1 MNLILWPLAIIAL
14 FFIGFAFVIALVV
27 FWLIVAGA
35 ALEISRQKEADEL
48 DASKKEILKDFLVNQ
63 NKRQTI
69 VWSRK
74 KQEGSPFGN

>member
-1 MNLILWPLAIIAL
+1 VNLILWPLAIIAL
-14 FFIGFAFVIALVV
+14 FFIGFAFVIAIVV

>member
-1 MNLILWPLAIIAL
+1 MNLILWPLVIIAF
-14 FFIGFAFVIALVV
+14 FFIGFAFVIALCV

-48 DASKKEILKDFLVNQ
+48 DASKKEVLKDFLVNQ

-74 KQEGSPFGN
+74 K

>member
-14 FFIGFAFVIALVV
+14 FFIGFAFVIAIVV

>member
-1 MNLILWPLAIIAL
+1 MSINKLLEQTISVKLIVVV
-14 FFIGFAFVIALVV
+14 GV

-48 DASKKEILKDFLVNQ
+48 DASKKEVLKDFLVNQ

-74 KQEGSPFGN
+74 K

>member
-1 MNLILWPLAIIAL
+1 MNLILWPLVIIAF
-14 FFIGFAFVIALVV
+14 FFIGFACVIALCV

-48 DASKKEILKDFLVNQ
+48 DASKKEALKNFLVNQ

-74 KQEGSPFGN
+74 K